1 MEERNNDNVLEEM
14 PVSSP
19 EITQETGSPNKGR
32 LKIIIPV
39 AIVAVLLVV
48 LLGIAA
54 VAGLFGNKKKL
65 LINAV
70 ANVFNQSAGAV
81 GEVWAFDEYR
91 DMFAGD
97 KLSMEADFSLGE
109 GVELAMD
116 ISKNEDISGASIDVG
131 YYGSS
136 LFQADLYADKEEILI
151 GAPALTETVFY
162 VDRENLDEDMEW
174 FIKEYGLDDEV
185 AGILRSYNE
194 ESRKNTEV
202 YEELGQAVGKLT
214 GAFAEMYDE
223 MKVEKA
229 DSRNLKVD
237 GEGRSCKGYTLTI
250 SDEQLIR
257 LIDVAQETYE
267 SNEAF
272 QLYVDSLLA
281 ASYGYVSPEEFR
293 RDYEYDLGELLS
305 DLGDT
310 IVEEQR
316 EVVITF
322 YVYRKNLAY
331 LKAEFWEGISVEWNV
346 YGGNFPLENTKLVMT
361 DGYETNVYSR
371 EGSLEGNLY
380 KAGYQMDYDGDTM
393 EVSLEYD
400 MEKGDLE
407 LKISAGYGLYTLDYL
422 LEGEI
427 DRTVPGSELTLSID
441 TFEMNDTEL
450 LAGDITFSDEAGE
463 ITKPEGER
471 RNIMRMTQADWYKIA
486 FEIAGNLY
494 SFGG

>member
-14 PVSSP
+14 PISSP
-19 EITQETGSPNKGR
+19 EITQETGTPKKGQ

-39 AIVAVLLVV
+39 AIVAALLLV

-54 VAGLFGNKKKL
+54 AAGLFGSKKKL

-70 ANVFNQSAGAV
+70 ANVFNQSAEAM

-91 DMFAGD
+91 DMFAGE

-116 ISKNEDISGASIDVG
+116 ISRNEDISGASIDVG

-162 VDRENLDEDMEW
+162 VDRESLDEDMEW

-194 ESRKNTEV
+194 ESRKNAEV

-257 LIDVAQETYE
+257 LLDVVSETYE
-267 SNEAF
+267 SNEIF

-281 ASYGYVSPEEFR
+281 SGFGYVSQEEFR
-293 RDYEYDLGELLS
+293 KDYDPGELLS
-305 DLGDT
+305 DLADRIGEKQEDA
-310 IVEEQR
+310 
-316 EVVITF
+316 VITF
-322 YVYRKNLAY
+322 YVYRRNLAY

-346 YGGNFPLENTKLVMT
+346 YGGNFPLENMKLVMT

-371 EGSLEGNLY
+371 EGSLEGSLY
-380 KAGYQMDYDGDTM
+380 KAGYQMDYDGSEM
-393 EVSLEYD
+393 EVRLEYD

-407 LKISAGYGLYTLDYL
+407 LRISAGYGLYTLDYL

-441 TFEMNDTEL
+441 NFEMNDTEL

-471 RNIMRMTQADWYKIA
+471 RNIMRMTQADWYKIL

>member
-19 EITQETGSPNKGR
+19 EITQETGTPKKGQ
-32 LKIIIPV
+32 LNIIIPV
-39 AIVAVLLVV
+39 AIVAALLLV

-54 VAGLFGNKKKL
+54 AAGLFGSKKKL

-70 ANVFNQSAGAV
+70 ANVFNQSAEAM

-91 DMFAGD
+91 DMFAGE

-116 ISKNEDISGASIDVG
+116 ISRNEDISGASIDVG

-162 VDRENLDEDMEW
+162 VDRESLDEDMEW

-194 ESRKNTEV
+194 ESRKNAEV

-257 LIDVAQETYE
+257 LLDVVSEAYE
-267 SNEAF
+267 SNEIF

-281 ASYGYVSPEEFR
+281 SGFGYVSQEEFR
-293 RDYEYDLGELLS
+293 KDYDPGELLS
-305 DLGDT
+305 DLAD
-310 IVEEQR
+310 R
-316 EVVITF
+316 KSVV
-322 YVYRKNLAY
+322 
-331 LKAEFWEGISVEWNV
+331 
-346 YGGNFPLENTKLVMT
+346 
-361 DGYETNVYSR
+361 
-371 EGSLEGNLY
+371 
-380 KAGYQMDYDGDTM
+380 
-393 EVSLEYD
+393 
-400 MEKGDLE
+400 
-407 LKISAGYGLYTLDYL
+407 
-422 LEGEI
+422 
-427 DRTVPGSELTLSID
+427 
-441 TFEMNDTEL
+441 
-450 LAGDITFSDEAGE
+450 
-463 ITKPEGER
+463 
-471 RNIMRMTQADWYKIA
+471 
-486 FEIAGNLY
+486 
-494 SFGG
+494 

>member
-1 MEERNNDNVLEEM
+1 
-14 PVSSP
+14 
-19 EITQETGSPNKGR
+19 
-32 LKIIIPV
+32 
-39 AIVAVLLVV
+39 
-48 LLGIAA
+48 
-54 VAGLFGNKKKL
+54 
-65 LINAV
+65 
-70 ANVFNQSAGAV
+70 
-81 GEVWAFDEYR
+81 
-91 DMFAGD
+91 
-97 KLSMEADFSLGE
+97 
-109 GVELAMD
+109 
-116 ISKNEDISGASIDVG
+116 
-131 YYGSS
+131 
-136 LFQADLYADKEEILI
+136 
-151 GAPALTETVFY
+151 
-162 VDRENLDEDMEW
+162 MEW

-194 ESRKNTEV
+194 ESRKNAEV

-229 DSRNLKVD
+229 DSRNLRVD

-257 LIDVAQETYE
+257 LLDVVSETYE
-267 SNEAF
+267 SNEIF

-281 ASYGYVSPEEFR
+281 SGFGYVSQEEFR
-293 RDYEYDLGELLS
+293 KDYDPGELLS
-305 DLGDT
+305 DLADRIGEKQEDA
-310 IVEEQR
+310 
-316 EVVITF
+316 VITF
-322 YVYRKNLAY
+322 YVYRRNLAY

-346 YGGNFPLENTKLVMT
+346 YGGNFPLENMKLVMT

-371 EGSLEGNLY
+371 EGSLEGSLY
-380 KAGYQMDYDGDTM
+380 KAGYQMDYDGSEM
-393 EVSLEYD
+393 EVRLEYD

-407 LKISAGYGLYTLDYL
+407 LRISAGYGFYTLDYL

-471 RNIMRMTQADWYKIA
+471 RNIMRMTQADWYKIL